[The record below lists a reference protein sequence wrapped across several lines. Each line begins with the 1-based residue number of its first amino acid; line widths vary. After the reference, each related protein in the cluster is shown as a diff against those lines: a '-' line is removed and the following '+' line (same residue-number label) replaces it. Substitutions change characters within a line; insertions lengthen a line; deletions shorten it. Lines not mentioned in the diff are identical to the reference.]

1 MFWWYF
7 LVGSGTGGLAGSMGG
22 AVTVGM
28 GFAVVGSAVALR
40 GGVGGRTW
48 GGYMPTGASRSWTGV
63 IESSRGSFVAAVAA
77 VGLAGRGVSSG

>member
-7 LVGSGTGGLAGSMGG
+7 LVGSGTGGLESMGG

-28 GFAVVGSAVALR
+28 GFVVVGSAVALR

-63 IESSRGSFVAAVAA
+63 MESSRGSFVAAVAA
-77 VGLAGRGVSSG
+77 GGLAGRGVSSG

>member
-7 LVGSGTGGLAGSMGG
+7 LVGSGTGGLESMGG
-22 AVTVGM
+22 AVTVGT
-28 GFAVVGSAVALR
+28 GFVVVGWAVALR

-63 IESSRGSFVAAVAA
+63 MESSRGSFVAAMAA
-77 VGLAGRGVSSG
+77 GGLAGRGVSSG